1 MGTEVSLQSQLT
13 LVELAKRT
21 SDGNFLQIAEVLTQ
35 INEIM
40 QDAVWLEANEK
51 TRHVGTQRTHLP
63 TGSHRTYNAGV
74 SPSASSTKQVEES
87 MCTLEDYSIVDEALA
102 ALSGNPAA
110 FRSQEDYAFLEG
122 MSQTMIGKLF
132 YGNVG
137 TNPEEIDGL
146 ATRYN
151 LTSMANVDG
160 ASGTGSDTT
169 SVWLIEWGPTKAHLI
184 YPQGGVSNTVKME
197 DLGVKAHY
205 TAVGSSQTLF
215 QAYITHFKID
225 YGWFV
230 HDARCVQRMANVE
243 YTGSANI
250 FDDDILIDMISRIPN
265 PSAMGQARI
274 YVNRAI
280 WAQMWKYAKDK
291 SNVQYSASNVA
302 GGPMLSFSGIPIRMC
317 DQILN
322 TETAIS

>member
-21 SDGNFLQIAEVLTQ
+21 VNGNFIQIAEVLTQ

-40 QDAVWLEANEK
+40 SDAVWVEANQK

-63 TGSHRTYNAGV
+63 TGSHRTFNAGV
-74 SPSASSTKQVEES
+74 TPSASSTKQLEES
-87 MCTLEDYSIVDEALA
+87 MCMLEDYSIVDVALA
-102 ALSGNPAA
+102 KLSGNAEA
-110 FRSQEDYAFLEG
+110 FRSSEDYAFLEG
-122 MSQTMIGKLF
+122 MGQTMIGKLF
-132 YGNVG
+132 YGNMG

-169 SVWLIEWGPTKAHLI
+169 SIWLIEWGPQKAHLI
-184 YPQGGVSNTVKME
+184 YPQGGVQNTVQMN
-197 DLGVKAHY
+197 DLGEKAHY
-205 TAVGSSQTLF
+205 TAVGASQALF

-230 HDARCVQRMANVE
+230 HDSRAVQRMANIE
-243 YTGSANI
+243 YTGSSNT

-274 YVNRAI
+274 YVNRYI
-280 WAQMWKYAKDK
+280 WAQMWKWAKDK
-291 SNVQYSASNVA
+291 TNVNYSAGEAA
-302 GGPMLSFSGIPIRMC
+302 GGPVLRFSGIPIKMC
-317 DQILN
+317 EQI
-322 TETAIS
+322 TIAETAIA